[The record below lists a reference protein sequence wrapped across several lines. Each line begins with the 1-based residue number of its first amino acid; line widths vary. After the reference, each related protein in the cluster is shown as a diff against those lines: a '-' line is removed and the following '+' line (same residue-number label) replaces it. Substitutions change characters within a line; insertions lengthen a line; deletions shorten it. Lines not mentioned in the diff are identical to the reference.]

1 MAGWAGD
8 GEQAGG
14 RGPAGTPAHGTWQLQ
29 LFGTFWDITPAGIL
43 VLRNYELQKPIPDYA
58 E

>member
-14 RGPAGTPAHGTWQLQ
+14 RGPAEAPAHGTWQLQ
-29 LFGTFWDITPAGIL
+29 LFGTFWDITPAGTL
-43 VLRNYELQKPIPDYA
+43 VLRNYELQ
-58 E
+58 